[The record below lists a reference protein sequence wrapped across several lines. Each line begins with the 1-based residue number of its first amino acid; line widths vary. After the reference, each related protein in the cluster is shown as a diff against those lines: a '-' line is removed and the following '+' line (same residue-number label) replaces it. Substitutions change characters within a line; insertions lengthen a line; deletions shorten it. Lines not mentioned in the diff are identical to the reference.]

1 MIINITEDLS
11 MVSNIQDLLNQ
22 EFITVETW
30 MQKGILEDLQIIE
43 GENSL
48 VMTLNNMD
56 ETKAK
61 ELLVS
66 YPLYQYF
73 KKVEFEII
81 K

>member
-48 VMTLNNMD
+48 VMTLNN
-56 ETKAK
+56 
-61 ELLVS
+61 
-66 YPLYQYF
+66 
-73 KKVEFEII
+73 IN
-81 K
+81 